1 MIGQK
6 GVPATYGGIE
16 RHVHE
21 LSLRL
26 QKRGIG
32 VDVYCRPHY
41 TAPDARLGDVRLLRV
56 PSLNT
61 KHLDAISH
69 TAATSLHALF
79 SRVDIV
85 HYHALGPSSLAWLPR
100 LAGKRTVVTVH
111 GLDWRREKW
120 GRVAAAFLRA
130 CEWSAARLPHAT
142 VVVSRTLQEHFEASY
157 RRAVRYIPNGTVL
170 PGPAPEAPVRGMGL
184 VPGGYVL
191 FVGRLVPEKGLHV
204 LLTAHATCLP
214 DRPLAIA
221 GEGHFTEEYVAAC
234 RRAAGPTVR
243 FLGPVYGDAL
253 HSLQQHARVVV
264 VPSSVE
270 GLSIALLEAMSF
282 GRPVLASDIPEN
294 LEVLAG
300 AGASFR
306 AGDAGDLGRSLLELL
321 PDDTRLARMGEAAR
335 ARIAAEYDWERVADR
350 TADLYHDLLGSGPPV
365 RDEPPHLVDQTRS

>member
-21 LSLRL
+21 LALRL
-26 QKRGIG
+26 ERRGID

-41 TAPDARLGDVRLLRV
+41 TPPGARLDDVRLIRV

-69 TAATSLHALF
+69 TALTSLHALG
-79 SRVDIV
+79 SRADVV

-100 LAGKRTVVTVH
+100 LARKRTVVTVH

-120 GRVAAAFLRA
+120 GPVAAAFLRA
-130 CEWSAARLPHAT
+130 CEWSAGRLPDAT
-142 VVVSRTLQEHFEASY
+142 VVVSRTLQEHFERSY
-157 RRAVRYIPNGTVL
+157 GKPVRYIPNGTVL
-170 PGPAPEAPVRGMGL
+170 PEPAAPEPVRALGL
-184 VPGGYVL
+184 APDDYLL

-214 DRPLAIA
+214 DRTLVIA
-221 GEGHFTEEYVAAC
+221 GEGHFTDDYVAAC
-234 RRAAGPTVR
+234 RKAAGSNVR
-243 FLGPVYGDAL
+243 FLGPVYGPTL

-264 VPSSVE
+264 VPSSLE

-294 LEVLAG
+294 LEVLGG
-300 AGASFR
+300 AGEAFR
-306 AGDAGDLGRSLLELL
+306 AGDAADLGRRLLELL
-321 PDDTRLARMGEAAR
+321 ADGPRLARLGRAAR

-350 TADLYHDLLGSGPPV
+350 TAALYRELA
-365 RDEPPHLVDQTRS
+365 